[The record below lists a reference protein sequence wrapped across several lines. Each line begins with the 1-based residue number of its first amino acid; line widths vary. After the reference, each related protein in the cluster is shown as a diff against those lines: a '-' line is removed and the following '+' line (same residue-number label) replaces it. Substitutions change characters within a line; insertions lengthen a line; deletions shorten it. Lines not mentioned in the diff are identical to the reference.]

1 MLPNTATPFE
11 VTVDHISDILTA
23 VAYFSIPLEL
33 LYFLKH
39 YPTTIP
45 NKYKSIVVM
54 FALFI
59 VLCGYKNFN
68 SF

>member
-1 MLPNTATPFE
+1 MLPNTATNLQ
-11 VTVDHISDILTA
+11 VTLDFASDILTGI
-23 VAYFSIPLEL
+23 AYFSIPLEL

-45 NKYKSIVVM
+45 KKYKSIVFM

-59 VLCGYKNFN
+59 VLCG
-68 SF
+68 

>member
-1 MLPNTATPFE
+1 MLPNTATSFE
-11 VTVDHISDILTA
+11 VTVDVASDVLTA
-23 VAYFSIPLEL
+23 IAYFSIPIEL

-45 NKYKSIVVM
+45 GKYRFIVVM

-59 VLCGYKNFN
+59 VLCGYEN
-68 SF
+68 